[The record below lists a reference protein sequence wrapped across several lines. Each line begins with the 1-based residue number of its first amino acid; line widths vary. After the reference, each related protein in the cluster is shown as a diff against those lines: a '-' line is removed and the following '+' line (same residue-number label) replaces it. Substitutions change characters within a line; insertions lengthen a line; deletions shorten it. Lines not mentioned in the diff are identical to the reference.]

1 MKSAFAALLLIC
13 LSTCLKAQDKS
24 SATLSSGDTS
34 KVVGLDSISVFS
46 RGISRNDQL
55 ISQVFQK
62 TNPMQTYADLLQKQS
77 GVFVRSRGNAAL
89 STPSFKGLG
98 TMHLPIL
105 INGVNMQSSMN
116 GTMDLS
122 LIDAV
127 HFSNTQFVT
136 PNGQMLG
143 SPSLGDGLA
152 LESDM
157 NDRGF
162 EMNLSYGSLEEM
174 GLSGRYSLHRKRIK
188 YVLSSAY
195 VNSQNQISLLPYDMD
210 SILSN
215 ADFRR
220 LGLVQNVD
228 FKLSARSSLHSM
240 LYYLNADRGI
250 PSAFLENHQNRQ
262 EDENLVHVL
271 TFKTQLSSKSSLQIS
286 NQFSNESILFVQSN
300 NNVRTSSDV
309 LNLNTSLGYHKQL
322 AESTAIQINIQ
333 HQSATY
339 LSDALENKAN
349 WDRLFGSYEL
359 IRNFNRGNIKLV
371 QGLVNWNDRRAN
383 SACLSAKIKINDN
396 YLFEGDLQKV
406 YRIPVLNEL
415 YWYQPGEAMGNLALK
430 PEEGYKVD
438 FRLAYSHKAL
448 NLQLNPH
455 FGFFQNWIQWSGY
468 PEISPEN
475 IHRVNISGAV
485 LNASYTYP
493 VNECQ
498 LVIRLN
504 THYVNSTYQF
514 DDQND
519 PRHHKQLLFTPR
531 YTSNLTLSLLNGQ
544 WGIYGNL
551 QYVGRNYVTSDNSS
565 FIDPYYLMDL
575 GGYYSHSKIRLG
587 CSITNIMNTPYYTQ
601 PRTPLPGR
609 IIKLTLNYILKTQS

>member
-1 MKSAFAALLLIC
+1 MKSAFAAILLIC
-13 LSTCLKAQDKS
+13 LSTCLKAQVKS

-34 KVVGLDSISVFS
+34 QVVGLDSISVFS

-55 ISQVFQK
+55 ISQVFLK
-62 TNPMQTYADLLQKQS
+62 TNPLQTYADLLQKQS

-127 HFSNTQFVT
+127 HFSNTQFGT

-157 NDRGF
+157 NNRGF
-162 EMNLSYGSLEEM
+162 EINLSYSSLEEM
-174 GLSGRYSLHRKRIK
+174 GMSGRYSLHRKRIK
-188 YVLSSAY
+188 YAITSAY
-195 VNSQNQISLLPYDMD
+195 ASSKNQISLQPYDMD
-210 SILSN
+210 SVLSN
-215 ADFRR
+215 ADFQR
-220 LGLVQNVD
+220 LSLVQNVD
-228 FKLSARSSLHSM
+228 FKLSARSSLLSM

-250 PSAFLENHQNRQ
+250 PPAFLENHQNRQ

-271 TFKTQLSSKSSLQIS
+271 TFKTQLSSKSSLRIS

-300 NNVRTSSDV
+300 NNVRTNSDV
-309 LNLNTSLGYHKQL
+309 TNLNTSLGFHRQL

-333 HQSATY
+333 HQNAVY
-339 LSDALENKAN
+339 NSDALDNKTN
-349 WDRLFGSYEL
+349 WSRLFGSYEL
-359 IRNFNRGNIKLV
+359 IRNFNRGNIKLI
-371 QGLVNWNDRRAN
+371 QGLVNWNDRWTN
-383 SACLSAKIKINDN
+383 SARLSAKIRINDN

-406 YRIPVLNEL
+406 YRLPVLNEL
-415 YWYQPGEAMGNLALK
+415 YWFQPGEAMGNLALK

-438 FRLAYSHKAL
+438 FRLAYSYKAF

-455 FGFFQNWIQWSGY
+455 FGFFQNWIQWSGF

-475 IHRVNISGAV
+475 IHRINSSGAV
-485 LNASYTYP
+485 LNASYTYS

-498 LVIRLN
+498 LLIRLN

-514 DDQND
+514 DDEND

-531 YTSNLTLSLLNGQ
+531 YTSNLTLSLVNGQ

-551 QYVGRNYVTSDNSS
+551 QYVGKNYVTSDNSS
-565 FIDPYYLMDL
+565 FIDPYFLIDL
-575 GGYYSHSKIRLG
+575 GGYYSRPKIRLG
-587 CSITNIMNTPYYTQ
+587 CSITNIMNSPYYTQ

-609 IIKLTLNYILKTQS
+609 IIKLTLKYNLKTQS